1 MYAHLPWFQSIG
13 CTTVFSSKRSVVR
26 MPRIVDF
33 QSADEPRDVVHQIV
47 QTLAEGKLVGL
58 PTETGYVAAAHPL
71 HPAGVDRLAA
81 LQRKLGSPRLVVV
94 LKHPQE
100 SLDYVPQM
108 GPLARKLTRR
118 FWPGPVTLLFDA
130 KLLRGEDP
138 ESMAG
143 DVSSASESTAANSS
157 ESGLAGALPG
167 NVFREQLSADGLALR
182 VPAHELMWSVLR
194 LLPSP
199 LIATGENHLGGT
211 CCASAGALAAAS
223 MDALDFV
230 VDAGP
235 ARYELP
241 TTLVRVGRDNWNV
254 VSEGVATRRTLN
266 RLAGEMYLFVCT
278 GNTCRS
284 PMAEGIF
291 RKLLSERLKCPE
303 DDLVDRGYMVAS
315 AGVAAAPGSPA
326 SPEAVE
332 LLVDRGVD
340 LRGHES
346 QPVTPQLLSQAD
358 QIFTMTR
365 SHRDFLVREFP
376 EAASRVRLLA
386 RDGSD
391 IIDPIGAGM
400 EEYRRCAA
408 QIETELQHIIAE
420 LPAIKE

>member
-1 MYAHLPWFQSIG
+1 MYGHLPWFQSIG
-13 CTTVFSSKRSVVR
+13 WTTVFSSKRSVVR

-81 LQRKLGSPRLVVV
+81 LRTEMGLPRLVVV

-118 FWPGPVTLLFDA
+118 FWPGPVTLLFDV
-130 KLLRGEDP
+130 KMLRGEDP
-138 ESMAG
+138 GSTAG
-143 DVSSASESTAANSS
+143 DVASASESPTADSS
-157 ESGLAGALPG
+157 GSGLAGALPG

-182 VPAHELMWSVLR
+182 VPAHELLWSVLR

-199 LIATGENHLGGT
+199 LVATGENHSGGVGFAT
-211 CCASAGALAAAS
+211 ASALADAS
-223 MDALDFV
+223 LDALEFV

-235 ARYELP
+235 VRYELP
-241 TTLVRVGRDNWNV
+241 TTLVRVGPDHWEV

-291 RKLLSERLKCPE
+291 RKLLSEKLKCSE
-303 DDLVDRGYMVAS
+303 DDLVDRGFMVAS

-332 LLVDRGVD
+332 LLIDRGVD

-346 QPVTPQLLSQAD
+346 QPATPQLLSQAD

-376 EAASRVRLLA
+376 DLASRVRLLA
-386 RDGSD
+386 HDGSD
-391 IIDPIGAGM
+391 IIDPIGSGM

-408 QIETELQHIIAE
+408 QIEAELQHILTE
-420 LPAIKE
+420 LPVS